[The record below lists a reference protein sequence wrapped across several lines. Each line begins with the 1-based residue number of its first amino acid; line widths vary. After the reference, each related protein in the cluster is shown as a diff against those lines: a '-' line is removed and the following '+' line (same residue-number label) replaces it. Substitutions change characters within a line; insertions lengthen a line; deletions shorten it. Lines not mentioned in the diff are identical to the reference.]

1 MVKPMEKFCTCRR
14 CKKRVI
20 EQYSTE
26 VITVHFLDFEK
37 VCLCQSCYK
46 SFIRFMEGKILDGE
60 EAYDRNNGLKIA
72 VERKR
77 RKQRKSMAKDA
88 VEMETDLVYES
99 DEEDYE

>member
-1 MVKPMEKFCTCRR
+1 MVKQMEKYYTCSR
-14 CKKRVI
+14 CGVPVSSK
-20 EQYSTE
+20 YLTE
-26 VITVHFLDFEK
+26 IFHYHSISMK
-37 VCLCQSCYK
+37 AYLCQSCYK

-60 EAYDRNNGLKIA
+60 EAYDHNNGLKIA

-99 DEEDYE
+99 DEEDCE